1 MNINYLVIEGN
12 IGSGKTTL
20 ASMLAD
26 DFQAKSVLE
35 GFGENPFLPKF
46 YENKDKYAFPLE
58 MSFLAD
64 RYNQLNHH
72 IRDFELFSSLVISD
86 YFFMKSLIFAQI
98 TLPDAEYQLYQR
110 FFNII
115 YEKLPKPDLYVYL
128 HQDVPNLLKN
138 IKKRGR
144 SYEQKMEPS
153 YLEKIK
159 EAYFRFFN
167 QQNDFPILLIDTNKI
182 DFVANKSHYKLLKDL
197 IFKSEYKLG
206 INRVLV
212 D

>member
-1 MNINYLVIEGN
+1 
-12 IGSGKTTL
+12 
-20 ASMLAD
+20 MLAE

-35 GFGENPFLPKF
+35 GFGENPFLPMF
-46 YENKDKYAFPLE
+46 YENQEKYAFPLE

-72 IRDFELFSSLVISD
+72 IRDFELFSSMVISD

-98 TLPDAEYQLYQR
+98 TLPDTEYQLYQR

-128 HQDVPNLLKN
+128 HQDVYNLLKN
-138 IKKRGR
+138 IERRGR
-144 SYEQKMEPS
+144 TYEQKMNPA
-153 YLEKIK
+153 YLEKIRK
-159 EAYFRFFN
+159 AYFRFFN
-167 QQNDFPILLIDTNKI
+167 QQTDFPILLIDTNEI
-182 DFVANKSHYKLLKDL
+182 DFVTNKNHYKRLKEL
-197 IFKSEYKLG
+197 IFKSNYKLG
-206 INRVLV
+206 INRIFM